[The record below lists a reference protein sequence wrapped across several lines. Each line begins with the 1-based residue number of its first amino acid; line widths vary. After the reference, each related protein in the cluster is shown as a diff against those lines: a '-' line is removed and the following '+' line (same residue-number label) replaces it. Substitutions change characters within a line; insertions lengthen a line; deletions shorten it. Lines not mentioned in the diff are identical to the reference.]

1 MAAQSRSDR
10 RSNTVQRE
18 WLRSRRKKETGKRK
32 KRYTQADPYNG
43 NGLWLKS
50 SALTNLFV
58 GSRSANRAGRR
69 RLVNKTPR
77 RRWKAIISERLAAN
91 PVETIYLR
99 RSWKNRWSITAV
111 TIAPPRPGTPII
123 SALRQHRHILSI
135 HPDSIWFTRAYPE
148 REREA
153 EEEEKRASLWIRLL
167 GILPLC
173 ASHEFRY
180 NHAMLSCP
188 LGDYLSAAHEVAETI
203 KDDFILLSNY
213 HRPQA
218 IRLNFASCR
227 QRSATSFKRKICY
240 YSWKFFH

>member
-32 KRYTQADPYNG
+32 KDIRKQTPYNG

-148 REREA
+148 RERENRR
-153 EEEEKRASLWIRLL
+153 ERE
-167 GILPLC
+167 
-173 ASHEFRY
+173 
-180 NHAMLSCP
+180 
-188 LGDYLSAAHEVAETI
+188 
-203 KDDFILLSNY
+203 
-213 HRPQA
+213 
-218 IRLNFASCR
+218 R
-227 QRSATSFKRKICY
+227 QRKRRSERVSEYACSEFLLYARVTNFDIITRCY
-240 YSWKFFH
+240 RVHWEIIYRQRMKSLRRLKTILYY